1 MRVLASLPLFLML
14 MGLFS
19 ASMIA
24 PAGLALAQEG
34 FHDAR
39 SFFYAGLGGLVLTS
53 FVGLATA
60 GQRTQRSSLRQL
72 VALLGVFVLLPAFL
86 AVPFHEAVR
95 TTTFV
100 NAYFE
105 MVSSLTTTGASLFEP
120 GRLSDAEHLWRAQVG
135 WIGGFVM
142 WVAASAILAPLA
154 LGGFE
159 VTASSEP
166 GRMLSSGGSAQA
178 DSAEPAKRLLRSARM
193 LAPVYGGLTLALWL
207 MLLAAGDTPFVALC
221 HAMSVLATSGISPVG
236 GLAGSQSGIAGEM
249 LMFLFMF
256 FALSRLTFSN
266 DTMSAGRPGLRHD
279 PEFRAGLAVIL
290 VVPVLLILRHWV
302 AAFET
307 GDEEDLAAL
316 TQALWGS
323 LFTVMS
329 FLTTTGF
336 ESANWENARGWSGLE
351 TPGMILMGLALIGGG
366 VATTAG
372 GVKLLR
378 VLALYLIGVR
388 EIERLIHPSSVG
400 RVNRFTRRIRREGAF
415 IAWVFFM
422 LFAMTLAFYTVVFGL
437 MGVRFEHAILM
448 SVAGLTNAGP
458 LVNVTVAEQPLG
470 LSGQVDHVKLLFA
483 SAMVLGRLELLAII
497 VMLTPDAWRD

>member
-19 ASMIA
+19 VSMVA
-24 PAGLALAQEG
+24 PAALALGQDG

-60 GQRTQRSSLRQL
+60 GRETQRSSLRQL

-95 TTTFV
+95 TTSFV

-120 GRLSDAEHLWRAQVG
+120 SRLSDAEHLWRAQVG
-135 WIGGFVM
+135 WIGGYLM
-142 WVAASAILAPLA
+142 WVAAAAILAPLA

-166 GRMLSSGGSAQA
+166 GQVLLSGSAQA
-178 DSAEPAKRLLRSARM
+178 DSADPAKRLLRSARM

-207 MLLAAGDTPFVALC
+207 MLLVAGDTPFVALC

-236 GLAGSQSGIAGEM
+236 GLSGSQSGIAGEM

-266 DTMSAGRPGLRHD
+266 DTMNTGRPGLRHD
-279 PEFRAGLAVIL
+279 PEFRAGLAVI
-290 VVPVLLILRHWV
+290 VIVPALLILRHWV

-307 GDEEDLAAL
+307 GDEEDLVAL
-316 TQALWGS
+316 AQALWGS

-336 ESANWENARGWSGLE
+336 ESVNWDDARGWSGLE

-378 VLALYLIGVR
+378 VLALYLNGVR

-400 RVNRFTRRIRREGAF
+400 RANTFTRRIRREGAF

-422 LFAMTLAFYTVVFGL
+422 LFAMTLALYTTIFGL

-448 SVAGLTNAGP
+448 SVAGLSNAGP
-458 LVNVTVAEQPLG
+458 LVTVTVAEQPLG
-470 LSGQVDHVKLLFA
+470 LLGQPGYVKMLFA